1 MIIPHA
7 GTPSRSAPRIFVL
20 APRRL
25 ARRARRLAR
34 RARRARRA
42 EFAGAKWNSTCLWV
56 TVCFCFRASLCRR
69 SRMLL
74 CTSRSKARRP
84 IETRHVGAA
93 RRTHFGPAQAD
104 ASATATGSGGVFR
117 GGAAATAPAR
127 ETRFGPAQG
136 TAAARGVHFRPAQAG
151 ATTTATG
158 SEVTL
163 FGPAQA
169 GAAATATA
177 RGTHVK
183 HAPQP
188 ELHTRG
194 CAGTLQWRLTQ
205 STLLND

>member
-1 MIIPHA
+1 
-7 GTPSRSAPRIFVL
+7 
-20 APRRL
+20 
-25 ARRARRLAR
+25 
-34 RARRARRA
+34 
-42 EFAGAKWNSTCLWV
+42 
-56 TVCFCFRASLCRR
+56 
-69 SRMLL
+69 MLL
-74 CTSRSKARRP
+74 CASRSKGRRP
-84 IETRHVGAA
+84 IGTRHVGAA
-93 RRTHFGPAQAD
+93 RRTYFGPAQAD

-177 RGTHVK
+177 RGDTCQARAATRTAHARLRRDAAVETHPV
-183 HAPQP
+183 HVV
-188 ELHTRG
+188 E
-194 CAGTLQWRLTQ
+194 
-205 STLLND
+205 